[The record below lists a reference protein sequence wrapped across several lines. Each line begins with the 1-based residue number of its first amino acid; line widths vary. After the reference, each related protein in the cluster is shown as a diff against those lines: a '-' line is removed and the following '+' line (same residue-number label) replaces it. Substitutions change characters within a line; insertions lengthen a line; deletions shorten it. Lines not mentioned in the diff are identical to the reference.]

1 MFQDGLIYQ
10 ESRMATEK
18 EFREDLAPL
27 DMNDENAVGRGGPVL
42 VYENGILY
50 TYPGEDHSMI
60 VGDTG
65 SGKTQKF
72 ILTLINSSASAAE
85 SMLVIDP
92 KGELMKRTGSY
103 VTMCMVS
110 ALENPKNHLM
120 DGIH

>member
-10 ESRMATEK
+10 ESRMATEE

-42 VYENGILY
+42 AYENGILY
-50 TYPGEDHSMI
+50 TDPGEGHSMI

-72 ILTLINSSASAAE
+72 ILTLINSCASAAE
-85 SMLVIDP
+85 STRHIQMSPRPLIFF
-92 KGELMKRTGSY
+92 
-103 VTMCMVS
+103 
-110 ALENPKNHLM
+110 
-120 DGIH
+120 